1 MTNRF
6 RECLLAAALASCLA
20 GCDAGKDSDVTAGAA
35 APTEAAADP
44 ADAPTDGGVSV
55 ETPDDAADEG
65 HAAHWDGFGPA
76 TFGMTA
82 DEVRTAWDGDLG
94 DIPEEAP
101 ECFHLSPTA
110 QPDYAYFA
118 MMFGDSRFVR
128 YSASND
134 AMVAPGGG
142 RRGMSAT
149 EVDVLY
155 PDAVVRQPHKYT
167 DGEYLR
173 IEGHGDTVLVFETDE
188 DGTVTEWRVGVP
200 PYVDYVEGCS

>member
-55 ETPDDAADEG
+55 ET
-65 HAAHWDGFGPA
+65 
-76 TFGMTA
+76 
-82 DEVRTAWDGDLG
+82 LG

>member
-65 HAAHWDGFGPA
+65 HAAHWDGFG
-76 TFGMTA
+76 
-82 DEVRTAWDGDLG
+82 
-94 DIPEEAP
+94 
-101 ECFHLSPTA
+101 
-110 QPDYAYFA
+110 
-118 MMFGDSRFVR
+118 
-128 YSASND
+128 D